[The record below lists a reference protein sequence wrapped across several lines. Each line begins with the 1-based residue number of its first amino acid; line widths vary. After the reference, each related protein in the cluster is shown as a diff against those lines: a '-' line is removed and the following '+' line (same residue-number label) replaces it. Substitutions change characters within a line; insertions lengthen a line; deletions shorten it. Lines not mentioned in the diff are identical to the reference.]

1 MAATTTSPS
10 TGLLNL
16 EKELVCFICTE
27 ILYQPLTLIDCLHTF
42 CGSCLKEWFSHQH
55 RKATHS
61 HSSSPASPYTCP
73 TCRAPVKDAQH
84 NAMINTLLDMFLSA
98 NPSKG
103 RSPEEKAEMSQTYK
117 PGDEIM
123 PKVESHRRRE
133 RRRRDDEEA
142 SGRERRPQEND
153 TQNSGA
159 RGQQLHPSSADTR
172 HAQRPGTSR
181 SRESRERSERS
192 DDSAHQDRRH
202 RHPSADAVVSRPRTA
217 GSSNPPDQS
226 SLSPPAGSPR
236 HPDAVEARQ
245 RGARTVAHQAS
256 LRSMV
261 SASESGTGTGD
272 SLNEAH
278 LMQEI
283 LSEGLLDGINL
294 DELTEAEQDELSE
307 YIAERYRQLHP
318 ERARRTPSDEIRHS
332 RPPET
337 AVQPVEQL
345 EEADRVPCG
354 LPRGN
359 QRRPTQP
366 SPRLSRNVVIGGSGG
381 RPPTSF
387 PQAALDHVMATPQDA
402 RHRRTASNES
412 GRSEPASARAGRRS
426 ATDLVERPQ
435 SSSSGSGRPRQ
446 LSNTNRAQ
454 TEPRN
459 APRVSE
465 VWQAAGRQIGM
476 LSQTE
481 SPGPQSPTP
490 DYVGP
495 IMSGVN
501 NAPVPTVMA
510 GLNSAAAL
518 YEPAGI
524 SDVGGSRIVDQ
535 HSVSCAHCSR
545 ASIEYEV
552 HRHCAACDLDLC
564 LRCYRAGRG
573 CNHWF
578 GFGHAAMVKFES
590 SHTARSSQAIELP
603 HVLVGR
609 QYQKSPARP
618 GGDRRNGTTT
628 SSGVTVHVLEGNFCD
643 RCGTFANG
651 CFWSCDI
658 CNDGEWGFCND
669 CVNTNHCCRH
679 PLLPVAHR
687 TRDPAQQAQHTF
699 QAGSM
704 ALSPYSARVRA
715 SSPAH
720 SAPSSANSTNG
731 PISSHRADFVP
742 LIITTHCDNCSRSI
756 SPEEMWYHCPS
767 HPTPSPDKPEQ
778 KGDFDLCNDCYLI
791 FVNTRRIK
799 REDGPDGWR
808 LCPNGHRMVAV
819 TFEQVTDD
827 DHRRII
833 ARDLVGGTKTTEA
846 DIAAWKLAK
855 AQLTESHMEDAS
867 GSVRNRGQ
875 WTWREDSSGGRRA
888 TRARTATLSGSSTF
902 PPDGGI
908 GKVCRALWSY
918 YPEEGEDGKG
928 ELMFPKHADV
938 REVEEVN
945 EDWWFGVYAGDQG
958 VFPAVY
964 VRES

>member
-1 MAATTTSPS
+1 MAATTSSPS

-61 HSSSPASPYTCP
+61 HSSSSASPYTCP

-84 NAMINTLLDMFLSA
+84 NAMINTLLDMFLVA

-103 RSPEEKAEMSQTYK
+103 RSPEEKAEMSQAYK

-133 RRRRDDEEA
+133 RRRRDDEE
-142 SGRERRPQEND
+142 ND
-153 TQNSGA
+153 TRISGA
-159 RGQQLHPSSADTR
+159 RGQQLHPSSADNR
-172 HAQRPGTSR
+172 RAPRQASSR

-192 DDSAHQDRRH
+192 DDSAHRDRGH
-202 RHPSADAVVSRPRTA
+202 RQPSADAVVSRPRNA
-217 GSSNPPDQS
+217 GSPDATDRS
-226 SLSPPAGSPR
+226 SLSPLASSPR

-256 LRSMV
+256 LRSIV

-272 SLNEAH
+272 SLNEAQ

-294 DELTEAEQDELSE
+294 DDLTEAEQDELSE

-318 ERARRTPSDEIRHS
+318 ERARRTPSDESRHEI
-332 RPPET
+332 PPRT

-354 LPRGN
+354 PPRGN
-359 QRRPTQP
+359 QRRPIQP
-366 SPRLSRNVVIGGSGG
+366 SPRSSRNVVIGGSGG

-387 PQAALDHVMATPQDA
+387 PQTGIDPAMTMPQDA

-412 GRSEPASARAGRRS
+412 GRSEPSSMRTGRRS
-426 ATDLVERPQ
+426 ATDLVDRPQ

-465 VWQAAGRQIGM
+465 VWQAAGRQIGTPA
-476 LSQTE
+476 QTE
-481 SPGPQSPTP
+481 SPGPQSLTP
-490 DYVGP
+490 DHVGP
-495 IMSGVN
+495 MMSGVN

-510 GLNSAAAL
+510 GLDSATSTHEWATSL
-518 YEPAGI
+518 MPT
-524 SDVGGSRIVDQ
+524 GSRNIEQ
-535 HSVSCAHCSR
+535 PAVSCAHCSR
-545 ASIEYEV
+545 ANIEYEV

-578 GFGHAAMVKFES
+578 GFGHAAMVKFEA

-603 HVLVGR
+603 HILVGR
-609 QYQKSPARP
+609 QYQKIASRT
-618 GGDRRNGTTT
+618 GGNSRNGTST
-628 SSGVTVHVLEGNFCD
+628 SSVATVPPQEGNFCD
-643 RCGTFANG
+643 RCGAFAND
-651 CFWSCDI
+651 CFWACDV
-658 CNDGEWGFCND
+658 CNDGEWGFCKD

-679 PLLPVAHR
+679 PLLPVAHKSYAPGNF
-687 TRDPAQQAQHTF
+687 TQQVHNTT
-699 QAGSM
+699 QASSM
-704 ALSPYSARVRA
+704 AMSPYNARIRA

-731 PISSHRADFVP
+731 PASSHRADFVS
-742 LIITTHCDNCSRSI
+742 LIITTHCDDCSRSI
-756 SPEEMWYHCPS
+756 SPEEMRYHCPA

-778 KGDFDLCNDCYLI
+778 KGDFDLCNNCYLNL
-791 FVNTRRIK
+791 VNTRQIK

-808 LCPNGHRMVAV
+808 LCPSGHRMVAV
-819 TFEQVTDD
+819 TFEQNKDD
-827 DHRRII
+827 DQRRTI
-833 ARDLVGGTKTTEA
+833 ARDMVGGTKTTEA

-855 AQLTESHMEDAS
+855 AQLNEPRIEDTS
-867 GSVRNRGQ
+867 RNLHSRGQ
-875 WTWREDSSGGRRA
+875 WTWREDPSGGRRA
-888 TRARTATLSGSSTF
+888 TRARTATLSSSSNF

-945 EDWWFGVYAGDQG
+945 EEWWFGVYAGDQG